1 MNQFHKTFIFVGL
14 ILISIG
20 LLWPI
25 ISRIGL
31 GHLPGDIII
40 RKKNFNFYFPI
51 LTSVLISLLISVLS
65 WFFRQ

>member
-1 MNQFHKTFIFVGL
+1 MYQFHKTLIFVGL
-14 ILISIG
+14 ILIAIG